1 MVRHRLQAF
10 NREYFTAGSPLFSY
24 SAENYRALVEKES
37 AATRSHPFMSAP
49 LAEPPEEWKTLSLER
64 LLRFYDNPSGFF
76 LEQRL
81 GIRLEGTALPLEDR
95 EPFAV
100 EGLELYSLKQ
110 ELLEVVLE
118 GGETHELLP
127 LFRSRGMLPP
137 ARHGEQLFTR
147 ILGEVE
153 EFAATVRESIGG
165 RGMLE
170 PLEVDLQLGAFHL
183 TGRLDRL
190 WPHSLLHYRYARLKM
205 KDIMR
210 SWIEHL
216 VLNVVAQPGYPKQT
230 LLVMENEARTF
241 AALDGAVVLLENL
254 LNHYWQ
260 GLSMPLRFF
269 PRSSLAY
276 ATKGTLEAAR
286 KEWRDDTFNN
296 RPGEGSDP
304 AIQRCFGA
312 TEPFDEEFCSL
323 SVELLGPMMEAVKE
337 NEQPIVSQ

>member
-1 MVRHRLQAF
+1 
-10 NREYFTAGSPLFSY
+10 
-24 SAENYRALVEKES
+24 
-37 AATRSHPFMSAP
+37 
-49 LAEPPEEWKTLSLER
+49 
-64 LLRFYDNPSGFF
+64 
-76 LEQRL
+76 
-81 GIRLEGTALPLEDR
+81 
-95 EPFAV
+95 
-100 EGLELYSLKQ
+100 
-110 ELLEVVLE
+110 
-118 GGETHELLP
+118 
-127 LFRSRGMLPP
+127 
-137 ARHGEQLFTR
+137 
-147 ILGEVE
+147 
-153 EFAATVRESIGG
+153 
-165 RGMLE
+165 MLE
-170 PLEVDLQLGAFHL
+170 PLEVDLQLGAFRL

-216 VLNVVAQPGYPKQT
+216 VLNSLNQPGYPKQT

-312 TEPFDEEFCSL
+312 TEPFDDEFCSL
-323 SVELLGPMMEAVKE
+323 AVELLGPMMEAMKE
-337 NEQPIVSQ
+337 NEQPIVSP